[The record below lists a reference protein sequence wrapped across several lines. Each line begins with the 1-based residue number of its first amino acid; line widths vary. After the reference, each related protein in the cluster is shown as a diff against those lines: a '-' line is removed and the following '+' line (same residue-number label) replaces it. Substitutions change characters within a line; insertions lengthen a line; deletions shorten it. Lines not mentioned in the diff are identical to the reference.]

1 MIIRNFFRRTTT
13 RIYIVLLSIIIATV
27 SVLNSL
33 NVFLDNQA
41 NKIYINSM
49 RLIVSTEQNLYD
61 VLKANENI
69 MNIKRG
75 FLLESP
81 ENSIQFVDEDPNLD
95 KPLQWASFSYLS
107 LTSVTTYL
115 GDNDLVENEI
125 ELGFSSLD
133 YYNSTVFLNDY
144 LGKTITADYKG
155 EKLKLVIKRV
165 YDAGPFPEIKIS
177 KDIYNKLERKATTYF
192 YSSQIKHER
201 FEEDIK
207 SELLKYKKEEE
218 DKIVVPHIY
227 SQSTEVANY
236 DALEKMNSQIKLL
249 KNITYVLS
257 IIFLIMFIIISK
269 NILEDLETT
278 IRLENMLGFSK
289 KNIQFNLIKRILSM
303 YILTII
309 LSNILSII
317 IVFVLN
323 NKYSLGMQLLNFKF
337 LIIILI
343 VILSCNLL
351 LVGTINNKLNIK
363 KHK

>member
-1 MIIRNFFRRTTT
+1 
-13 RIYIVLLSIIIATV
+13 
-27 SVLNSL
+27 
-33 NVFLDNQA
+33 
-41 NKIYINSM
+41 
-49 RLIVSTEQNLYD
+49 
-61 VLKANENI
+61 
-69 MNIKRG
+69 
-75 FLLESP
+75 
-81 ENSIQFVDEDPNLD
+81 
-95 KPLQWASFSYLS
+95 
-107 LTSVTTYL
+107 
-115 GDNDLVENEI
+115 
-125 ELGFSSLD
+125 
-133 YYNSTVFLNDY
+133 
-144 LGKTITADYKG
+144 
-155 EKLKLVIKRV
+155 
-165 YDAGPFPEIKIS
+165 
-177 KDIYNKLERKATTYF
+177 
-192 YSSQIKHER
+192 
-201 FEEDIK
+201 
-207 SELLKYKKEEE
+207 
-218 DKIVVPHIY
+218 
-227 SQSTEVANY
+227 
-236 DALEKMNSQIKLL
+236 MNSQIKLL

-351 LVGTINNKLNIK
+351 LVGTINNKLNIT

>member
-155 EKLKLVIKRV
+155 EKLVIKRV

-207 SELLKYKKEEE
+207 SELLKYKKEE
-218 DKIVVPHIY
+218 
-227 SQSTEVANY
+227 
-236 DALEKMNSQIKLL
+236 ALP
-249 KNITYVLS
+249 
-257 IIFLIMFIIISK
+257 
-269 NILEDLETT
+269 
-278 IRLENMLGFSK
+278 
-289 KNIQFNLIKRILSM
+289 
-303 YILTII
+303 
-309 LSNILSII
+309 
-317 IVFVLN
+317 
-323 NKYSLGMQLLNFKF
+323 GMM
-337 LIIILI
+337 
-343 VILSCNLL
+343 V
-351 LVGTINNKLNIK
+351 
-363 KHK
+363 